1 MHGNKRLVAASPVPY
16 LISKWLMQRIGG
28 KTVSQ
33 SKNVTGNND
42 LAIQNSLETSRGNT
56 VVAIISGIALLF
68 SAYSLWE
75 TSLKSADLK
84 MFVPSV
90 IEYSA
95 PYNNSNFEMISIPVT
110 LINDGAQTGTVLHLN
125 LDVTDPRTNKTKRFY
140 SADFGVWSMERTRQR
155 AYTSFSPLSLQG
167 KATRSES
174 ILFYTRGPKE
184 EPQQLIRA
192 TGPYEFK
199 LTVVEARAEG
209 PLAWLSGLFGPK
221 EPVSVSFTREL
232 PFYDARAFNDGTIS
246 MHSPDW
252 APSGSGSKNK
262 SE

>member
-1 MHGNKRLVAASPVPY
+1 
-16 LISKWLMQRIGG
+16 
-28 KTVSQ
+28 
-33 SKNVTGNND
+33 
-42 LAIQNSLETSRGNT
+42 
-56 VVAIISGIALLF
+56 
-68 SAYSLWE
+68 
-75 TSLKSADLK
+75 
-84 MFVPSV
+84 
-90 IEYSA
+90 
-95 PYNNSNFEMISIPVT
+95 
-110 LINDGAQTGTVLHLN
+110 
-125 LDVTDPRTNKTKRFY
+125 
-140 SADFGVWSMERTRQR
+140 MERTRQR

-209 PLAWLSGLFGPK
+209 PLAWFSGLFGPK
-221 EPVSVSFTREL
+221 EAVSVSFTREL

-252 APSGSGSKNK
+252 APSGSGSENK